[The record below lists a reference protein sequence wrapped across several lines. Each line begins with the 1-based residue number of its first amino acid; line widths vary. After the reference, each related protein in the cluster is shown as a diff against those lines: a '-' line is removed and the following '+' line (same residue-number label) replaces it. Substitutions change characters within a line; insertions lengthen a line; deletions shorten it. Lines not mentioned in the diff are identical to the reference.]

1 MDNQLRSLML
11 SGAANR
17 QTIIHFPNGE
27 HSDITE
33 GFYSGSLKL
42 EEILCASEN
51 LNFGECNATKF
62 EAQVSG
68 LDDISNTIIYVYQK
82 VAVGDELTNILLAN
96 SGNRIITHSGQNILV
111 GRQADYILPLFYGRV
126 DSAELQTDK
135 INRSIIAYDELYFN
149 GDKNCADW
157 YTSFFESTDTH
168 TLKAFRDS
176 LFQFIGIEQGQA
188 ALVNDSMIIE
198 ENLSTTTL
206 KFSDVIKAI
215 CQINGCFG
223 HIDRSGVFQYI
234 YLDTNNTTY
243 DISDN
248 YRSND
253 SMFEQYTV
261 KKIDKVQV
269 NSEEGDIGA
278 IVGTGDNPYIIQGN
292 FLIWG
297 KGADDL
303 NTIATNVFNVIK
315 NVEYRPF
322 SAQAIYSEPYITVGD
337 ILTLTTQRDNVQVK
351 SYIFKNSLDF
361 TQLFH
366 QALES
371 TGDEYRDE
379 VVDDVNAE
387 INQLKGKT
395 LKITKNVE
403 EFSVQVSQVTQD
415 LTSVSGEVETLSTQY
430 AQISLEVDNITLQV
444 GEKVNVG
451 EVSSQLSI
459 ETDQITISGNRF
471 VVDSTN
477 FQLTADG
484 TMTCSSAYITGGSIN
499 VDTGGDDNSFITLSY
514 KNTGRSCTLTPTYV
528 RLGDSTSNITVGYN
542 DISQTFGDSSFY
554 LSAHELSLANAGTDF
569 FFIKK
574 ASANIITDAYVNI
587 ESKSLTFNSTADDGR
602 GATYINAQNMINMT
616 VEGDGGEIVL
626 ETKGIA
632 ATIGLKSVGV
642 LTIESESAI
651 TLSTEDD
658 MYIEPTGD
666 LAISCNEFIVNSS
679 RIGFFGHSPNSQG
692 EIRELTS
699 NSPTTTE
706 IRNTLRD
713 TYGVLTRIGLATL
726 V

>member
-27 HSDITE
+27 HNDITE

-42 EEILCASEN
+42 EEMLCASEN

-62 EAQVSG
+62 EAQISG

-82 VAVGDELTNILLAN
+82 IAVGDELTNILLAN
-96 SGNRIITHSGQNILV
+96 SGNRIITRSGQNILV

-157 YTSFFESTDTH
+157 YTSFFESTGTH

-223 HIDRSGVFQYI
+223 HIDRNGVFQYI

-253 SMFEQYTV
+253 STFEQYTV

-361 TQLFH
+361 AQLFH
-366 QALES
+366 QTLES

-379 VVDDVNAE
+379 VVDDVNVE
-387 INQLKGKT
+387 IIQLKGKT
-395 LKITKNVE
+395 LKITQNVE
-403 EFSVQVSQVTQD
+403 EFSVQLTNIDGTVDNLATQYAEIKAQADSLTLSVSQVTQD
-415 LTSVSGEVETLSTQY
+415 LTTVSGEVETLSTQY

-477 FQLTADG
+477 FKLTADG
-484 TMTCSSAYITGGSIN
+484 TVTCSNITINGGVISITSPTN
-499 VDTGGDDNSFITLSY
+499 VDFITLTSSSS
-514 KNTGRSCTLTPTYV
+514 KRSTVLSTV
-528 RLGDSTSNITVGYN
+528 GLEIGDSTS
-542 DISQTFGDSSFY
+542 Y
-554 LSAHELSLANAGTDF
+554 LRVRYGSVECVSGEYT
-569 FFIKK
+569 
-574 ASANIITDAYVNI
+574 Y
-587 ESKSLTFNSTADDGR
+587 SLTPLRFSMAHNGESFFDVTRGKISICRESEMLSFFGSNGAYMQSIYKSPSDDELDDLRGR
-602 GATYINAQNMINMT
+602 VNGLIEALESYGLI
-616 VEGDGGEIVL
+616 IVL
-626 ETKGIA
+626 
-632 ATIGLKSVGV
+632 
-642 LTIESESAI
+642 
-651 TLSTEDD
+651 
-658 MYIEPTGD
+658 
-666 LAISCNEFIVNSS
+666 N
-679 RIGFFGHSPNSQG
+679 
-692 EIRELTS
+692 
-699 NSPTTTE
+699 
-706 IRNTLRD
+706 
-713 TYGVLTRIGLATL
+713 
-726 V
+726 

>member
-1 MDNQLRSLML
+1 ML

-27 HSDITE
+27 HNDITE

-62 EAQVSG
+62 EAQISG

-96 SGNRIITHSGQNILV
+96 SGNRIITRSGQNILV

-157 YTSFFESTDTH
+157 YTSFFESTDTN

-188 ALVNDSMIIE
+188 TLVNDSMIIE

-234 YLDTNNTTY
+234 YLDANNTTY

-253 SMFEQYTV
+253 STFEQYTV

-303 NTIATNVFNVIK
+303 NTIATNVFNAIK

-361 TQLFH
+361 AQLFH
-366 QALES
+366 QTLES

-477 FQLTADG
+477 FQLTANG
-484 TMTCSSAYITGGSIN
+484 AMTCSNANISGTLKSGNLTAGTYIEQNSDGSFEVYNNNTEIIRMTSA
-499 VDTGGDDNSFITLSY
+499 NSAGTIVLNDVS
-514 KNTGRSCTLTPTYV
+514 
-528 RLGDSTSNITVGYN
+528 DSTTSLRITA
-542 DISQTFGDSSFY
+542 
-554 LSAHELSLANAGTDF
+554 AHETYGFSKPTIMSNDYLTISSANRLSLSSGNILSPDSEILLQSGRILIIYGNSSISIDDTVVEIEAG
-569 FFIKK
+569 
-574 ASANIITDAYVNI
+574 NI
-587 ESKSLTFNSTADDGR
+587 E
-602 GATYINAQNMINMT
+602 INGNVKIQ
-616 VEGDGGEIVL
+616 
-626 ETKGIA
+626 
-632 ATIGLKSVGV
+632 
-642 LTIESESAI
+642 
-651 TLSTEDD
+651 
-658 MYIEPTGD
+658 GD
-666 LAISCNEFIVNSS
+666 LDVSGKFTN
-679 RIGFFGHSPNSQG
+679 
-692 EIRELTS
+692 
-699 NSPTTTE
+699 
-706 IRNTLRD
+706 
-713 TYGVLTRIGLATL
+713 
-726 V
+726 